1 MTQET
6 APDCGNTDN
15 DKNKQKMKRYI
26 LIIIAIC
33 AMSTVM
39 AKAPEKDAVYKLI
52 SESYTLNT
60 DGSTEFRKRTELQI
74 FTRMTFDHF
83 GETFI
88 TYNPDFQELI
98 INEAYTIRKD
108 GSKVET
114 PQNAFNPMLPE
125 GCTKCERLNGIR
137 TMVVTHTALEYDA
150 VIVLDYTI
158 RSKNFFFQELL
169 EKVDLQEEVPVEKY
183 VVSVTS
189 PDYKPAKF
197 VLNGKLSYTET
208 ESTDKGMKTT
218 VMTFTNLPEYP
229 TDEYIFPGDYKAV
242 TFYTMDEPHLIIGKI
257 AQQNAMQKFSN
268 QKITDFF
275 MSRFTEE
282 MTDMDKVLSVR
293 DYIHDNIQTNHLDA
307 NVLNYMFASPQQVW
321 ESNCALPIEKNILL
335 AGVLQS
341 LGNDAQLAFMGNS
354 LASDLKTVVRI
365 QRNGATDYISA
376 NEIEELSLDAFFAP
390 ATLIMQDG
398 KIENVTAQPISVER
412 VAEITLE
419 SGKLDDPV
427 VKMEQKVESPQM
439 KYLLVHGTG
448 ATEVSVSQL
457 TGKYYEMT
465 IDDGQYGTPIR
476 SVNIHNDRKYD
487 VDTKESSEKYG
498 YTVKLPANA
507 CCLTKTS
514 HKEITV
520 EGAKLLIDV
529 VVGGNTVMIT
539 RTLSLPKEGI
549 SAKSSKKFKAMMG
562 EWETPVKVVFSL

>member
-1 MTQET
+1 M
-6 APDCGNTDN
+6 N
-15 DKNKQKMKRYI
+15 KRYFLVI
-26 LIIIAIC
+26 LAVC
-33 AMSTVM
+33 MM
-39 AKAPEKDAVYKLI
+39 AAAFGKAPEKDAVYKLV
-52 SESYTLNT
+52 SKSYTLNT

-98 INEAYTIRKD
+98 INEAYTICKD

-183 VVSVTS
+183 VVSVTT

-197 VLNGKLSYTET
+197 VLNGKLSYTES
-208 ESTDKGMKTT
+208 ENSNKNMKTT
-218 VMTFTNLPEYP
+218 TMTFADLPALP
-229 TDEYIFPGDYKAV
+229 TDEYLFPGEYKAV
-242 TFYTMDEPHLIIGKI
+242 TFYTMDEPHHIVSKI

-275 MSRFTEE
+275 RSRVKED

-293 DYIHDNIQTNHLDA
+293 DYIHDNIQTNYLDA
-307 NVLNYMFASPQQVW
+307 RVLNYMFASPQQVW

-341 LGNDAQLAFMGNS
+341 LGYDAQFVFLTES
-354 LASDLKTVVRI
+354 LTKDPTSMVYVKVGEI
-365 QRNGATDYISA
+365 YYYISA
-376 NEIEELSLDAFFAP
+376 NEIEDLSLYVLHPKASFIALDDQQWA
-390 ATLIMQDG
+390 QG
-398 KIENVTAQPISVER
+398 KIDIKVDV
-412 VAEITLE
+412 VADIIIDKGNLNNPQV
-419 SGKLDDPV
+419 D
-427 VKMEQKVESPQM
+427 VKRKNVESP
-439 KYLLVHGTG
+439 L
-448 ATEVSVSQL
+448 TETLRPQEIEVAKASVSQINN
-457 TGKYYEMT
+457 KYYELT
-465 IDDGQYGTPIR
+465 IDDGNYGTQVR
-476 SVNIHNDRKYD
+476 SVNIHNDRQYD
-487 VDTKESSEKYG
+487 VCTDGAVEKYV
-498 YTVKLPANA
+498 YTVKLPANVRV
-507 CCLTKTS
+507 LTKPV

-520 EGAKLLIDV
+520 EKAKLLIDV
-529 VVGGNTVMIT
+529 QIDGQTVTIT
-539 RTLSLPKEGI
+539 RQLNLPFDWVTAK
-549 SAKSSKKFKAMMG
+549 SAKAFKAMMG
-562 EWETPVKVVFSL
+562 EWEAPVKVVMAVN

>member
-1 MTQET
+1 M
-6 APDCGNTDN
+6 N
-15 DKNKQKMKRYI
+15 KRYF
-26 LIIIAIC
+26 LVFLAVC
-33 AMSTVM
+33 MMAAAF
-39 AKAPEKDAVYKLI
+39 AKAPEKDAVYKLV
-52 SESYTLNT
+52 SKSYTLNT

-183 VVSVTS
+183 VVSVTT

-197 VLNGKLSYTET
+197 VLNGKLSYTES
-208 ESTDKGMKTT
+208 ENSNKNMKTT
-218 VMTFTNLPEYP
+218 TMTFADLPALP
-229 TDEYIFPGDYKAV
+229 TDEYLFPGEYKAV
-242 TFYTMDEPHLIIGKI
+242 TFYTMDEPHHIVGKI

-275 MSRFTEE
+275 RSRVKED

-307 NVLNYMFASPQQVW
+307 RVLNYMFASPQQVW

-341 LGNDAQLAFMGNS
+341 LGYDAQFVFLTETLTKDPTSMVYVKVGE
-354 LASDLKTVVRI
+354 I
-365 QRNGATDYISA
+365 YYYISA
-376 NEIEELSLDAFFAP
+376 NEIEDLSLYVLHPKASFIALDDQQWA
-390 ATLIMQDG
+390 QG
-398 KIENVTAQPISVER
+398 KIDIKVDVVADIIIDKGNLSNPQVE
-412 VAEITLE
+412 
-419 SGKLDDPV
+419 
-427 VKMEQKVESPQM
+427 VKRKNVESP
-439 KYLLVHGTG
+439 L
-448 ATEVSVSQL
+448 TETLRPQEIEVAKASVSQINN
-457 TGKYYEMT
+457 KYYELT
-465 IDDGQYGTPIR
+465 IDDGNYGTQVR
-476 SVNIHNDRKYD
+476 SVNIHNDRQYD
-487 VDTKESSEKYG
+487 VCTDGAVEKYA
-498 YTVKLPANA
+498 YTVKLPANVRV
-507 CCLTKTS
+507 LTKPV

-520 EGAKLLIDV
+520 EKAKLLIDV
-529 VVGGNTVMIT
+529 QIDGQTVTIT
-539 RTLSLPKEGI
+539 RQLNLPFDWVTAK
-549 SAKSSKKFKAMMG
+549 SAKAFKAMMG
-562 EWETPVKVVFSL
+562 EWEAPVKVVMAVN

>member
-1 MTQET
+1 MI
-6 APDCGNTDN
+6 
-15 DKNKQKMKRYI
+15 KKYI
-26 LIIIAIC
+26 FVILTIC
-33 AMSTVM
+33 AIAPVF
-39 AKAPEKDAVYKLI
+39 AKSPEKDAVYKLI
-52 SESYTLNT
+52 SKSYTLNT

-74 FTRMTFDHF
+74 FTRMTFDYF

-114 PQNAFNPMLPE
+114 PTNAFNPMLPE
-125 GCTKCERLNGIR
+125 SCTNCERLNGIR

-183 VVSVTS
+183 VVSVTT
-189 PDYKPAKF
+189 PEYKPAKF

-218 VMTFTNLPEYP
+218 VMTFINLPEHP

-242 TFYTMDEPHLIIGKI
+242 TFYTMDEPHHIVGKI
-257 AQQNAMQKFSN
+257 AQQNAMQKLSN

-275 MSRFTEE
+275 TSRFTEE

-293 DYIHDNIQTNHLDA
+293 DYIHDNIHTNHLDA
-307 NVLNYMFASPQQVW
+307 SMLNYMFASPQQVW

-341 LGNDAQLAFMGNS
+341 LGYDAQFVFLTEALTKDPTSMVYVKVGE
-354 LASDLKTVVRI
+354 RYY
-365 QRNGATDYISA
+365 YISA
-376 NEIEELSLDAFFAP
+376 NEIEDLSL
-390 ATLIMQDG
+390 
-398 KIENVTAQPISVER
+398 NVLHPKNSFIDLNGQQWAQEKDDINVD
-412 VAEITLE
+412 VAADITVE
-419 SGKLDDPV
+419 SGKLDNPQV
-427 VKMEQKVESPQM
+427 EVKRKNVESP
-439 KYLLVHGTG
+439 L
-448 ATEVSVSQL
+448 TETLRPQEIEVAKVSVSPL
-457 TGKYYEMT
+457 AGKYHELT
-465 IDDGQYGTPIR
+465 IDDGNYGTQIR
-476 SVNIHNDRKYD
+476 SANIHNDRQYD
-487 VDTKESSEKYG
+487 VCTDGAVEKYA
-498 YTVKLPANA
+498 YTVKLPANVRI
-507 CCLTKTS
+507 LTKPL

-520 EGAKLLIDV
+520 ENAKLLIDV
-529 VVGGNTVMIT
+529 QVDGQTVTIN
-539 RTLSLPKEGI
+539 RQLTLPVEGI
-549 SAKSSKKFKAMMG
+549 SAKNVKKFKAMMG

>member
-1 MTQET
+1 M
-6 APDCGNTDN
+6 N
-15 DKNKQKMKRYI
+15 KRYFLVI
-26 LIIIAIC
+26 LAVC
-33 AMSTVM
+33 MM
-39 AKAPEKDAVYKLI
+39 AAAFGKAPEKDAVYKLV
-52 SESYTLNT
+52 SKSYTLNT

-183 VVSVTS
+183 VVSVTT

-197 VLNGKLSYTET
+197 VLNGKLSYTES
-208 ESTDKGMKTT
+208 ENSNKNMKTT
-218 VMTFTNLPEYP
+218 TMTFADLPALP
-229 TDEYIFPGDYKAV
+229 TDEYLFPGEYKAV
-242 TFYTMDEPHLIIGKI
+242 TFYTMDEPHHIVGKI

-275 MSRFTEE
+275 RSRVKED

-307 NVLNYMFASPQQVW
+307 RVLNYMFASPQQVW

-341 LGNDAQLAFMGNS
+341 LGYDAQFVFLTETLTKDPTSMVYVKVGE
-354 LASDLKTVVRI
+354 I
-365 QRNGATDYISA
+365 YYYISA
-376 NEIEELSLDAFFAP
+376 NEVEDLSLYVLHPKASFIALDDQQWA
-390 ATLIMQDG
+390 QG
-398 KIENVTAQPISVER
+398 KIDIKVDV
-412 VAEITLE
+412 VADIIIDKGNLNNPQV
-419 SGKLDDPV
+419 D
-427 VKMEQKVESPQM
+427 VKRKNVESP
-439 KYLLVHGTG
+439 L
-448 ATEVSVSQL
+448 TETLRPQEIEVAKASVSQINN
-457 TGKYYEMT
+457 KYYELT
-465 IDDGQYGTPIR
+465 IDDGNYGTQVR
-476 SVNIHNDRKYD
+476 SVNIHNDRQYD
-487 VDTKESSEKYG
+487 VCTDGAVEKYV
-498 YTVKLPANA
+498 YTVKLPANVRV
-507 CCLTKTS
+507 LTKPV

-520 EGAKLLIDV
+520 EKAKLLIDV
-529 VVGGNTVMIT
+529 QIDGQTVTIT
-539 RTLSLPKEGI
+539 RQLNLPFDWVTAK
-549 SAKSSKKFKAMMG
+549 SAKAFKAMMG
-562 EWETPVKVVFSL
+562 EWEASVKVVMAVN

>member
-1 MTQET
+1 M
-6 APDCGNTDN
+6 
-15 DKNKQKMKRYI
+15 
-26 LIIIAIC
+26 
-33 AMSTVM
+33 M
-39 AKAPEKDAVYKLI
+39 AAAFGKAPEKDAVYKLV
-52 SESYTLNT
+52 SKSYTLNT

-183 VVSVTS
+183 VVSVTT

-197 VLNGKLSYTET
+197 VLNGKLSYTEN
-208 ESTDKGMKTT
+208 ENSNKNMKTT
-218 VMTFTNLPEYP
+218 TMTFTDLPALP
-229 TDEYIFPGDYKAV
+229 TDEYLFPGEYKAV
-242 TFYTMDEPHLIIGKI
+242 TFYTMDEPHHIVGKI

-275 MSRFTEE
+275 RSRVKED

-307 NVLNYMFASPQQVW
+307 RVLNYMFASPQQVW

-341 LGNDAQLAFMGNS
+341 LGYDAQFVFLTETLTKDPTSMVYVKVGE
-354 LASDLKTVVRI
+354 I
-365 QRNGATDYISA
+365 YYYISA
-376 NEIEELSLDAFFAP
+376 NEIEDLSLYVLHPKASFIALDDQQWA
-390 ATLIMQDG
+390 QG
-398 KIENVTAQPISVER
+398 KIDIKVDVVADIIIDKGNLSNPQVE
-412 VAEITLE
+412 
-419 SGKLDDPV
+419 
-427 VKMEQKVESPQM
+427 VKRKNVESP
-439 KYLLVHGTG
+439 L
-448 ATEVSVSQL
+448 TETLRPQEIEVAKASVSQINN
-457 TGKYYEMT
+457 KYYELT
-465 IDDGQYGTPIR
+465 IDDGNYGTQVR
-476 SVNIHNDRKYD
+476 SVNIHNDRQYD
-487 VDTKESSEKYG
+487 VCTDGAVEKYV
-498 YTVKLPANA
+498 YTVKLPANVRV
-507 CCLTKTS
+507 LTKPV

-520 EGAKLLIDV
+520 EKAKLLIDV
-529 VVGGNTVMIT
+529 QINGQTVTIT
-539 RTLSLPKEGI
+539 RQLNLPFDWVTAK
-549 SAKSSKKFKAMMG
+549 SAKAFKAMMG
-562 EWETPVKVVFSL
+562 EWEAPVKVVMAVN

>member
-1 MTQET
+1 M
-6 APDCGNTDN
+6 N
-15 DKNKQKMKRYI
+15 KRYFLVI
-26 LIIIAIC
+26 LAVC
-33 AMSTVM
+33 MM
-39 AKAPEKDAVYKLI
+39 AAAFGKAPEKDAVYKLV
-52 SESYTLNT
+52 SKSYTLNT

-183 VVSVTS
+183 VVSVTT

-197 VLNGKLSYTET
+197 VLNGKLSYTE
-208 ESTDKGMKTT
+208 SDNSNKNMKTT
-218 VMTFTNLPEYP
+218 TMTFADLPALP
-229 TDEYIFPGDYKAV
+229 TDEYLFPGEYKAV
-242 TFYTMDEPHLIIGKI
+242 TFYTMDEPHHIVGKI

-275 MSRFTEE
+275 RSRVKED

-307 NVLNYMFASPQQVW
+307 RVLNYMFASPQQVW

-341 LGNDAQLAFMGNS
+341 LGYDAQFVFLTETLTKDPTSMVYVKVGE
-354 LASDLKTVVRI
+354 I
-365 QRNGATDYISA
+365 YYYISA
-376 NEIEELSLDAFFAP
+376 NEIEDLSLYVLHPKASFIALDDQQWA
-390 ATLIMQDG
+390 QG
-398 KIENVTAQPISVER
+398 KIDIKVDVVADIIIDKGNLSNPQVE
-412 VAEITLE
+412 
-419 SGKLDDPV
+419 
-427 VKMEQKVESPQM
+427 VKRKNVESP
-439 KYLLVHGTG
+439 L
-448 ATEVSVSQL
+448 TETLRPQEIEVAKASVSQINN
-457 TGKYYEMT
+457 KYYELT
-465 IDDGQYGTPIR
+465 IDDGNYGTQVR
-476 SVNIHNDRKYD
+476 SVNIHNDRQYD
-487 VDTKESSEKYG
+487 VCTDGAVEKYV
-498 YTVKLPANA
+498 YTVKLPANVRV
-507 CCLTKTS
+507 LTKPV

-520 EGAKLLIDV
+520 EKAKLLIDV
-529 VVGGNTVMIT
+529 QINGQTVTIT
-539 RTLSLPKEGI
+539 RQLSLPFDWVTAK
-549 SAKSSKKFKAMMG
+549 SAKAFKAMMG
-562 EWETPVKVVFSL
+562 EWEAPVKVVMAVN

>member
-1 MTQET
+1 MY
-6 APDCGNTDN
+6 
-15 DKNKQKMKRYI
+15 KKQLF
-26 LIIIAIC
+26 LIIAVC
-33 AMSTVM
+33 MSLTVF
-39 AKAPEKDAVYKLI
+39 AKAPEKDAVYKLV
-52 SESYTLNT
+52 SKSYTLNK

-108 GSKVET
+108 GSRVET
-114 PQNAFNPMLPE
+114 PKNAFNPMLPE

-183 VVSVTS
+183 VVSVTA

-197 VLNGKLSYTET
+197 VLNGKLSYSET
-208 ESTDKGMKTT
+208 ENTDKGMKTT
-218 VMTFTNLPEYP
+218 VMTFINLPEYP

-242 TFYTMDEPHLIIGKI
+242 TFYTMDEPHHIVGKI

-275 MSRFTEE
+275 RNRVTEE

-307 NVLNYMFASPQQVW
+307 SVLNYMFASPQQVW

-341 LGNDAQLAFMGNS
+341 LGYDAQFVFLTETLTKDPTSMVYVKVGEEYY
-354 LASDLKTVVRI
+354 
-365 QRNGATDYISA
+365 YISA
-376 NEIEELSLDAFFAP
+376 NEIEDLSLYVLHPKDSFIG
-390 ATLIMQDG
+390 LDG
-398 KIENVTAQPISVER
+398 QQWTQKKIDVKVDVVADINIDNGNWNNPQVE
-412 VAEITLE
+412 
-419 SGKLDDPV
+419 
-427 VKMEQKVESPQM
+427 VKRKNIESP
-439 KYLLVHGTG
+439 L
-448 ATEVSVSQL
+448 TETLRPQEIEVAKVSVSQL
-457 TGKYYEMT
+457 TGKYHELT
-465 IDDGQYGTPIR
+465 IDDGNYGTQIR
-476 SVNIHNDRKYD
+476 SANIHNDRLYD
-487 VDTKESSEKYG
+487 VCTDGAVEKYT

-507 CCLTKTS
+507 RVLTKPVR
-514 HKEITV
+514 KEITV
-520 EGAKLLIDV
+520 EKAKLLIDV
-529 VVGGNTVMIT
+529 QIDDQTVTIT
-539 RTLSLPKEGI
+539 RQLSLPFDWVTAK
-549 SAKSSKKFKAMMG
+549 SAKAFKAMMG
-562 EWETPVKVVFSL
+562 EWEAPVKVVFSTL

>member
-1 MTQET
+1 M
-6 APDCGNTDN
+6 N
-15 DKNKQKMKRYI
+15 KRYFLVI
-26 LIIIAIC
+26 LAVC
-33 AMSTVM
+33 MM
-39 AKAPEKDAVYKLI
+39 AAAFGKAPEKDAVYKLV
-52 SESYTLNT
+52 SKSYTLNT

-183 VVSVTS
+183 VVSVTT

-197 VLNGKLSYTET
+197 VLNGKLSYTES
-208 ESTDKGMKTT
+208 ENSNKNMKTT
-218 VMTFTNLPEYP
+218 TMTFADLPALP
-229 TDEYIFPGDYKAV
+229 TDEYLFPGEYKAV
-242 TFYTMDEPHLIIGKI
+242 TFYTMDEPHHIVGKI

-275 MSRFTEE
+275 RSRVKED

-307 NVLNYMFASPQQVW
+307 RVLNYMFASPQQVW

-341 LGNDAQLAFMGNS
+341 LGYDAQFVFLTETLTKDPTSMVYVKVGE
-354 LASDLKTVVRI
+354 I
-365 QRNGATDYISA
+365 YYYISA
-376 NEIEELSLDAFFAP
+376 NEIEDLSLYVLHPKASFIALDDQQWA
-390 ATLIMQDG
+390 QG
-398 KIENVTAQPISVER
+398 KIDIKVDV
-412 VAEITLE
+412 VADIIIDKGNLNNPQV
-419 SGKLDDPV
+419 D
-427 VKMEQKVESPQM
+427 VKRKNVESP
-439 KYLLVHGTG
+439 L
-448 ATEVSVSQL
+448 TETLRPQEIEVAKASVSQINN
-457 TGKYYEMT
+457 KYYELT
-465 IDDGQYGTPIR
+465 IDDGNYGTQVR
-476 SVNIHNDRKYD
+476 SVNIHNDRQYD
-487 VDTKESSEKYG
+487 VCTDGAVEKYV
-498 YTVKLPANA
+498 YTVKLPANVRV
-507 CCLTKTS
+507 LTKPV

-520 EGAKLLIDV
+520 EKAKLLIDV
-529 VVGGNTVMIT
+529 QIDGQTVTIT
-539 RTLSLPKEGI
+539 RQLNLPFDWVTAK
-549 SAKSSKKFKAMMG
+549 SAKAFKAMMG
-562 EWETPVKVVFSL
+562 EWEAPVKVVMAVN

>member
-1 MTQET
+1 
-6 APDCGNTDN
+6 
-15 DKNKQKMKRYI
+15 
-26 LIIIAIC
+26 
-33 AMSTVM
+33 MSTVM

-242 TFYTMDEPHLIIGKI
+242 TFYTMDEPYYIVGKI

-529 VVGGNTVMIT
+529 VVGGNTIMIT

>member
-1 MTQET
+1 MIIHVK
-6 APDCGNTDN
+6 NTI
-15 DKNKQKMKRYI
+15 MKKHI
-26 LIIIAIC
+26 FLLLIVFASFS
-33 AMSTVM
+33 AF

-52 SESYTLNT
+52 SKSYTLNT

-114 PQNAFNPMLPE
+114 PENAFNPMLPE

-183 VVSVTS
+183 VISVTS

-208 ESTDKGMKTT
+208 ENTDKGMKTT

-229 TDEYIFPGDYKAV
+229 TDEYIFPGNYKAF
-242 TFYTMDEPHLIIGKI
+242 TFYTMDEPHHIVGKI

-275 MSRFTEE
+275 TSRFAEE

-307 NVLNYMFASPQQVW
+307 SVLNYMFASPQQVW
-321 ESNCALPIEKNILL
+321 ESNCALPIEKDILL
-335 AGVLQS
+335 AGVLKS
-341 LGNDAQLAFMGNS
+341 LGYDAQLAFPINS
-354 LASDLKTVVRI
+354 LADDLKTVVRI
-365 QRNGATDYISA
+365 SSNNNVVYISA
-376 NEIEELSLDAFFAP
+376 DEPGELSLDAFFAP
-390 ATLIMQDG
+390 ATLILQDG
-398 KIENVTAQPISVER
+398 IIETVTAQPISVER

-439 KYLLVHGTG
+439 KYLQVHGIG
-448 ATEVSVSQL
+448 ATKVSVSQL
-457 TGKYYEMT
+457 SDKYYEMT
-465 IDDGQYGTPIR
+465 IDDGEYGTEVR
-476 SVNIHNDRKYD
+476 SVNIHNDCGHERI
-487 VDTKESSEKYG
+487 EREIR
-498 YTVKLPANA
+498 LCRQIA
-507 CCLTKTS
+507 CQRPLSDENLTQRN
-514 HKEITV
+514 HRR
-520 EGAKLLIDV
+520 G
-529 VVGGNTVMIT
+529 
-539 RTLSLPKEGI
+539 RQ
-549 SAKSSKKFKAMMG
+549 
-562 EWETPVKVVFSL
+562 TPD

>member
-1 MTQET
+1 M
-6 APDCGNTDN
+6 N
-15 DKNKQKMKRYI
+15 KRYFLVI
-26 LIIIAIC
+26 LAVC
-33 AMSTVM
+33 MM
-39 AKAPEKDAVYKLI
+39 AAAFGKAPEKDAVYKLV
-52 SESYTLNT
+52 SKSYTLNT

-114 PQNAFNPMLPE
+114 PQNAFNPMLSE

-183 VVSVTS
+183 VVSVTT

-197 VLNGKLSYTET
+197 VLNGKLSYTES
-208 ESTDKGMKTT
+208 ENSNKNMKTT
-218 VMTFTNLPEYP
+218 TMTFADLPALP
-229 TDEYIFPGDYKAV
+229 TDEYLFPGEYKAV
-242 TFYTMDEPHLIIGKI
+242 TFYTMDEPHHIVGKI

-275 MSRFTEE
+275 RSRVKED

-307 NVLNYMFASPQQVW
+307 RVLNYMFASPQQVW

-341 LGNDAQLAFMGNS
+341 LGYDAQFVFLTETLTKDPTSMVYVKVGE
-354 LASDLKTVVRI
+354 I
-365 QRNGATDYISA
+365 YYYISA
-376 NEIEELSLDAFFAP
+376 NEIEDLSLYVLHPKASFIALDDQQWA
-390 ATLIMQDG
+390 QG
-398 KIENVTAQPISVER
+398 KIDIKVDVVADIIIDKGNLSNPQVE
-412 VAEITLE
+412 
-419 SGKLDDPV
+419 
-427 VKMEQKVESPQM
+427 VKRKNVESP
-439 KYLLVHGTG
+439 L
-448 ATEVSVSQL
+448 TETLRPQEIEVAKASVSQINN
-457 TGKYYEMT
+457 KYYELT
-465 IDDGQYGTPIR
+465 IDDGNYGTQVR
-476 SVNIHNDRKYD
+476 SVNIHNDRQYD
-487 VDTKESSEKYG
+487 VCTDGAVEKYA
-498 YTVKLPANA
+498 YTVKLPANVRV
-507 CCLTKTS
+507 LTKPV

-520 EGAKLLIDV
+520 EKAKLLIDV
-529 VVGGNTVMIT
+529 QIDGQTVTIT
-539 RTLSLPKEGI
+539 RQLNLPFAWVTAK
-549 SAKSSKKFKAMMG
+549 SAKAFKAMMG
-562 EWETPVKVVFSL
+562 EWEAPVKVVMAVN

>member
-1 MTQET
+1 MM
-6 APDCGNTDN
+6 A
-15 DKNKQKMKRYI
+15 
-26 LIIIAIC
+26 A
-33 AMSTVM
+33 AF
-39 AKAPEKDAVYKLI
+39 AKAPEKDAVYKLV
-52 SESYTLNT
+52 SKSYTLNT

-183 VVSVTS
+183 VVSVTT

-197 VLNGKLSYTET
+197 VLNGKLSYTES
-208 ESTDKGMKTT
+208 ENSNKNMKTT
-218 VMTFTNLPEYP
+218 TMTFADLPALP
-229 TDEYIFPGDYKAV
+229 TDEYLFPGEYKAV
-242 TFYTMDEPHLIIGKI
+242 TFYTMDEPHHIVGKI

-275 MSRFTEE
+275 RSRVKED

-307 NVLNYMFASPQQVW
+307 RVLNYMFASPQQVW

-341 LGNDAQLAFMGNS
+341 LGYDAQFVFLTETLTKDPTSMVYVKVGE
-354 LASDLKTVVRI
+354 I
-365 QRNGATDYISA
+365 YYYISA
-376 NEIEELSLDAFFAP
+376 NEIEDLSLYVLHPKASFIALDDQQWA
-390 ATLIMQDG
+390 QG
-398 KIENVTAQPISVER
+398 KIDIKVDVVADIIIDKGNLSNPQVE
-412 VAEITLE
+412 
-419 SGKLDDPV
+419 
-427 VKMEQKVESPQM
+427 VKRKNVESP
-439 KYLLVHGTG
+439 L
-448 ATEVSVSQL
+448 TETLRPQEIEVAKASVSQINN
-457 TGKYYEMT
+457 KYYELT
-465 IDDGQYGTPIR
+465 IDDGNYGTQVR
-476 SVNIHNDRKYD
+476 SVNIHNDRQYD
-487 VDTKESSEKYG
+487 VCTDGAVEKYA
-498 YTVKLPANA
+498 YTVKLPANVRV
-507 CCLTKTS
+507 LTKPV

-520 EGAKLLIDV
+520 EKAKLLIDV
-529 VVGGNTVMIT
+529 QIDGQTVTIT
-539 RTLSLPKEGI
+539 RQLNLPFDWVTAK
-549 SAKSSKKFKAMMG
+549 SAKAFKAMMG
-562 EWETPVKVVFSL
+562 EWEAPVKVVMAVN

>member
-1 MTQET
+1 MI
-6 APDCGNTDN
+6 
-15 DKNKQKMKRYI
+15 KKYVLVI
-26 LIIIAIC
+26 LTIC
-33 AMSTVM
+33 AIVPVFG
-39 AKAPEKDAVYKLI
+39 KAPEKDAIYKLI

-114 PQNAFNPMLPE
+114 PENAFNPMLPE

-183 VVSVTS
+183 VVSVST

-197 VLNGKLSYTET
+197 QLNGENLVYTKTET
-208 ESTDKGMKTT
+208 TDKDFVTT
-218 VMTFTNLPEYP
+218 VYTFSNLPERP
-229 TDEYIFPGDYKAV
+229 ADEYLFPSVYASL
-242 TFYTMDEPHLIIGKI
+242 TFFTMDNVENLVGKM
-257 AQQNAMQKFSN
+257 AQQNSMQKFDN

-275 MSRFTEE
+275 KSRFTDE
-282 MTDMDKVLSVR
+282 MNVMDKILYVR

-307 NVLNYMFASPQQVW
+307 SVLNYMFASPKQVW
-321 ESNCALPIEKNILL
+321 ESNCALSIEKNILL

-341 LGNDAQLAFMGNS
+341 LGNDAQLAFVRNS
-354 LASDLKTVVRI
+354 LVTDLKTVVRI
-365 QRNGATDYISA
+365 SRFGHADYISA
-376 NEIEELSLDAFFAP
+376 DEPEELSLDAYFAP
-390 ATLIMQDG
+390 AILILQDG

-412 VAEITLE
+412 VAEITIQ

-427 VKMEQKVESPQM
+427 VEMQQRKVESPKM
-439 KYLLVHGTG
+439 KYLQVHGSGDTK
-448 ATEVSVSQL
+448 VSVSQL
-457 TGKYYEMT
+457 SGKYYEMT
-465 IDDGQYGTPIR
+465 IDDGKYGTEVR

-487 VDTKESSEKYG
+487 VDTKESSEKYS
-498 YTVKLPANA
+498 YTVKLPASA
-507 CCLTKTS
+507 RCLTKTS

-539 RTLSLPKEGI
+539 RTLNLPKEGI
-549 SAKSSKKFKAMMG
+549 SAKNVKKFKAMMG
-562 EWETPVKVVFSL
+562 EWEAPVKVVFSTR

>member
-1 MTQET
+1 M
-6 APDCGNTDN
+6 N
-15 DKNKQKMKRYI
+15 KRYFLVI
-26 LIIIAIC
+26 LAVC
-33 AMSTVM
+33 MM
-39 AKAPEKDAVYKLI
+39 AAAFGKAPEKDAVYKLV
-52 SESYTLNT
+52 SKSYTLNT

-183 VVSVTS
+183 VVSVTT

-197 VLNGKLSYTET
+197 VLNGKLSYTES
-208 ESTDKGMKTT
+208 ENSNKNMKTT
-218 VMTFTNLPEYP
+218 TMTFADLPALP
-229 TDEYIFPGDYKAV
+229 TDEYLFPGEYKAF
-242 TFYTMDEPHLIIGKI
+242 TFYTMDEPHHIVGKI

-275 MSRFTEE
+275 RSRVKED

-307 NVLNYMFASPQQVW
+307 RVLNYMFASPQQVW

-341 LGNDAQLAFMGNS
+341 LGYDAQFVFLTETLTKDPTSMVYVKVGE
-354 LASDLKTVVRI
+354 I
-365 QRNGATDYISA
+365 YYYISA
-376 NEIEELSLDAFFAP
+376 NEVEDLSLYVLHPKASFIALDDQQWA
-390 ATLIMQDG
+390 QG
-398 KIENVTAQPISVER
+398 KIDIKVDV
-412 VAEITLE
+412 VADIIIDKGNLNNPQV
-419 SGKLDDPV
+419 D
-427 VKMEQKVESPQM
+427 VKRKNVESP
-439 KYLLVHGTG
+439 L
-448 ATEVSVSQL
+448 TETLRPQEIEVAKASVSQINN
-457 TGKYYEMT
+457 KYYELT
-465 IDDGQYGTPIR
+465 IDDGNYGTQVR
-476 SVNIHNDRKYD
+476 SVNIHNDRQYD
-487 VDTKESSEKYG
+487 VCTDGAVEKYV
-498 YTVKLPANA
+498 YTVKLPANVRV
-507 CCLTKTS
+507 LTKPV

-520 EGAKLLIDV
+520 EKAKLLIDV
-529 VVGGNTVMIT
+529 QIDGQTVTIT
-539 RTLSLPKEGI
+539 RQLNLPFDWVTAK
-549 SAKSSKKFKAMMG
+549 SAKAFKAMMG
-562 EWETPVKVVFSL
+562 EWEAPVKVVMALN

>member
-1 MTQET
+1 MM
-6 APDCGNTDN
+6 A
-15 DKNKQKMKRYI
+15 
-26 LIIIAIC
+26 A
-33 AMSTVM
+33 AF
-39 AKAPEKDAVYKLI
+39 AKAPEKDAVYKLV
-52 SESYTLNT
+52 SKSYTLNT

-114 PQNAFNPMLPE
+114 PRNAFNPMLPE

-183 VVSVTS
+183 VLSVTT

-197 VLNGKLSYTET
+197 VLNGKLSYTES
-208 ESTDKGMKTT
+208 ENSNKNMKTT
-218 VMTFTNLPEYP
+218 TMTFADLPALP
-229 TDEYIFPGDYKAV
+229 TDEYLFPGEYKAV
-242 TFYTMDEPHLIIGKI
+242 TFYTMDEPHHIVGKI

-275 MSRFTEE
+275 RSRVKED

-307 NVLNYMFASPQQVW
+307 RVLNYMFASPQQVW

-341 LGNDAQLAFMGNS
+341 LGYDAQFVFLTETLTKDPTSMVYVKVGE
-354 LASDLKTVVRI
+354 I
-365 QRNGATDYISA
+365 YYYISA
-376 NEIEELSLDAFFAP
+376 NEVEDLSLYVLHPKASFIGLDDQQWA
-390 ATLIMQDG
+390 QG
-398 KIENVTAQPISVER
+398 KIDIKVDV
-412 VAEITLE
+412 VADIIIDKGNLNNPQV
-419 SGKLDDPV
+419 D
-427 VKMEQKVESPQM
+427 VKRKNVESP
-439 KYLLVHGTG
+439 L
-448 ATEVSVSQL
+448 TETLRPQEIEVAKASVSQINN
-457 TGKYYEMT
+457 KYYELT
-465 IDDGQYGTPIR
+465 IDDGNYGTQVR
-476 SVNIHNDRKYD
+476 SVNIHNDRQYD
-487 VDTKESSEKYG
+487 VCTDGAVEKYA
-498 YTVKLPANA
+498 YTVKLPANVRV
-507 CCLTKTS
+507 LTKPV

-520 EGAKLLIDV
+520 EKAKLLIDV
-529 VVGGNTVMIT
+529 QIDGQTVTIT
-539 RTLSLPKEGI
+539 RQLNLPFAWVTAK
-549 SAKSSKKFKAMMG
+549 SAKAFKAMMG
-562 EWETPVKVVFSL
+562 EWEAPVKVVMAVN

>member
-1 MTQET
+1 M
-6 APDCGNTDN
+6 N
-15 DKNKQKMKRYI
+15 KRYFLVI
-26 LIIIAIC
+26 LAVC
-33 AMSTVM
+33 MM
-39 AKAPEKDAVYKLI
+39 AAAFGKAPEKDAVYKLV
-52 SESYTLNT
+52 SKSYTLNT

-183 VVSVTS
+183 VVSVTT

-197 VLNGKLSYTET
+197 VLNGKLSYTEN
-208 ESTDKGMKTT
+208 ENSNKNMKTT
-218 VMTFTNLPEYP
+218 TMTFTDLPALP
-229 TDEYIFPGDYKAV
+229 TDEYLFPGEYKAV
-242 TFYTMDEPHLIIGKI
+242 TFYTMDEPHHIVGKI

-275 MSRFTEE
+275 RSRVKED

-307 NVLNYMFASPQQVW
+307 RVLNYMFASPQQVW

-341 LGNDAQLAFMGNS
+341 LGYDAQFVFLTETLTKDPTSMVYVKVGE
-354 LASDLKTVVRI
+354 I
-365 QRNGATDYISA
+365 YYYISA
-376 NEIEELSLDAFFAP
+376 NEIEDLSLYVLHPKASFIALDDQQWA
-390 ATLIMQDG
+390 QG
-398 KIENVTAQPISVER
+398 KIDIKVDVVADIIIDKGNLSNPQVE
-412 VAEITLE
+412 
-419 SGKLDDPV
+419 
-427 VKMEQKVESPQM
+427 VKRKNVESP
-439 KYLLVHGTG
+439 L
-448 ATEVSVSQL
+448 TETLRPQEIEVAKASVSQINN
-457 TGKYYEMT
+457 KYYELT
-465 IDDGQYGTPIR
+465 IDDGNYGTQVR
-476 SVNIHNDRKYD
+476 SVNIHNDRQYD
-487 VDTKESSEKYG
+487 VCTDGAVEKYV
-498 YTVKLPANA
+498 YTVKLPANVRV
-507 CCLTKTS
+507 LTKPV

-520 EGAKLLIDV
+520 EKAKLLIDV
-529 VVGGNTVMIT
+529 QINGQTVTIT
-539 RTLSLPKEGI
+539 RQLNLPFDWVTAK
-549 SAKSSKKFKAMMG
+549 SAKAFKAMMG
-562 EWETPVKVVFSL
+562 EWEAPVKVVMAVN

>member
-1 MTQET
+1 
-6 APDCGNTDN
+6 
-15 DKNKQKMKRYI
+15 MKRYI

-114 PQNAFNPMLPE
+114 PENAFNPMLPE

-183 VVSVTS
+183 VVSVTT

-197 VLNGKLSYTET
+197 QLNGENLVYTKTET
-208 ESTDKGMKTT
+208 TDKDFVTT
-218 VMTFTNLPEYP
+218 VYTFSNLPERP
-229 TDEYIFPGDYKAV
+229 TDEYLFPSVYASL
-242 TFYTMDEPHLIIGKI
+242 TFFTMDKAENLVGKM
-257 AQQNAMQKFSN
+257 AQQNSMQKFDN

-275 MSRFTEE
+275 KSRFTDE
-282 MTDMDKVLSVR
+282 MNVMDKILYVR

-307 NVLNYMFASPQQVW
+307 SVLNYMFASPQQVW

-412 VAEITLE
+412 VAEITIE

-498 YTVKLPANA
+498 YAVKLPANVR
-507 CCLTKTS
+507 CLTKTS

-529 VVGGNTVMIT
+529 VVGGNTIMIT

-562 EWETPVKVVFSL
+562 EWEAPLKIVFSTL

>member
-1 MTQET
+1 MIIHVK
-6 APDCGNTDN
+6 NTI
-15 DKNKQKMKRYI
+15 MKKHI
-26 LIIIAIC
+26 FLLLIVFASFS
-33 AMSTVM
+33 AF

-114 PQNAFNPMLPE
+114 PANAFNPMLPE

-183 VVSVTS
+183 VVSVTA

-197 VLNGKLSYTET
+197 QLNGENLVYTKTET
-208 ESTDKGMKTT
+208 TDKDFVTT
-218 VMTFTNLPEYP
+218 VYTFSNLPERP
-229 TDEYIFPGDYKAV
+229 TDEYLFPSVYASL
-242 TFYTMDEPHLIIGKI
+242 TFFTMDKAENLVGKM
-257 AQQNAMQKFSN
+257 AQQNSMQKFDN

-275 MSRFTEE
+275 KSRFTDE
-282 MTDMDKVLSVR
+282 MNVMDKILYVR

-307 NVLNYMFASPQQVW
+307 SVLNYMFASPQQVW

-427 VKMEQKVESPQM
+427 VKMQQKVESPKM
-439 KYLLVHGTG
+439 KYLQMHGTG
-448 ATEVSVSQL
+448 ATKVSVSQL
-457 TGKYYEMT
+457 SGKYYEMT
-465 IDDGQYGTPIR
+465 IDDGEYGTEVR

-498 YTVKLPANA
+498 YSVKLPANA
-507 CCLTKTS
+507 RCLTKTS

-529 VVGGNTVMIT
+529 VVGGNTIMIT